1 MWINYDL
8 YVNTSHVLLNLHVST
23 TSNAT
28 KRSKKTISKI
38 NNTPKKVLILL
49 EKNMVTN

>member
-8 YVNTSHVLLNLHVST
+8 YVNTRNASLNLYVS

-28 KRSKKTISKI
+28 KQSKKQSSK
-38 NNTPKKVLILL
+38 
-49 EKNMVTN
+49 